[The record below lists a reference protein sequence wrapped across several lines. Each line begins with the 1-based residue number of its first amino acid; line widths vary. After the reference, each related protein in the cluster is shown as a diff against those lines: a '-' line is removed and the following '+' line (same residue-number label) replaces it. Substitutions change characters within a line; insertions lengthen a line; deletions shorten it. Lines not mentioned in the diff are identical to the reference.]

1 MRVALV
7 ASSMWSRPEGPE
19 RHVTNLARAL
29 ARGGAHVEVLVQVPG
44 RGPSHVLSLDGFVVR
59 RFHVPV
65 GASRG
70 AIAPGLWETL
80 RRSSR
85 AFDVAHVHTLH
96 PSFAAAVMGVG
107 PRRKVFTPH
116 APVRLLLR
124 WPYLRVTRAV
134 VGHAALT
141 LCASIA
147 ESELLAERLPSAATR
162 IAALTGGVDADA
174 VAAATPFSH
183 VEGSIVFARG
193 PLERHRRV
201 DRAIGAMASLADSH
215 RLVVAGAGPAAGRL
229 AAHAA
234 DLRVASRVS
243 FVGPVI
249 DSELYRWLRTAR
261 VVVALADQASSGIEV
276 MEGIAAGTPV
286 VASDMPAHREAAGAA
301 AGAGV
306 TFVSPEGSPLELA
319 DAISLAVRPRDVA
332 PPAATAPSWD
342 AVAEAAL
349 RAYERS
355 LNGRLNGSHP
365 HVSPAPLELA

>member
-7 ASSMWSRPEGPE
+7 ASSLLSRPEGSE
-19 RHVTNLARAL
+19 RHVSKLAGAL
-29 ARGGAHVEVLVQVPG
+29 ARLGAEVEVLTQAPG
-44 RGPSHVLSLDGFVVR
+44 RGSSHVLSVEGVVVR

-70 AIAPGLWETL
+70 AIAPGLWEAL
-80 RRSSR
+80 RRSRRS
-85 AFDVAHVHTLH
+85 FDVAHVHTPH

-116 APVRLLLR
+116 SPVNLLVR

-134 VGHAALT
+134 VTHAGLT
-141 LCASIA
+141 LCASTA
-147 ESELLAERLPSAATR
+147 ESELLAERLPSAALR

-174 VAAATPFSH
+174 IAAAAPFPH
-183 VEGSIVFARG
+183 LEGSIVFARG
-193 PLERHRRV
+193 PLERRNRI

-276 MEGIAAGTPV
+276 MEGMAAGTPI
-286 VASDMPAHREAAGAA
+286 VASDVPAHREAIGAA
-301 AGAGV
+301 GGAGV
-306 TFVSPEGSPLELA
+306 TIVSPEGSPLEVA
-319 DAISLAVRPRDVA
+319 DAISLAVRPRDAA
-332 PPAATAPSWD
+332 PRAATVPSWD
-342 AVAEAAL
+342 AIAEATL
-349 RAYERS
+349 SAYERS
-355 LNGRLNGSHP
+355 LNGGFNRARVP
-365 HVSPAPLELA
+365 RAPGRLELA